1 MRRICALGLAL
12 ALIAAVAAP
21 AAAQKYPAR
30 TVSVIVPYP
39 AGGSVD
45 GVARILVQK
54 LNETVGQHFI
64 VENRAGGA
72 SGTVGANAVARAAP
86 DGYTLLVSASVHV
99 INPFLYK
106 NLPYDVVKD
115 FTPVTLLAD
124 GPLIVSTTPS
134 VKANNLKDF
143 FEQVRK
149 APTKFTFGTTSLG
162 SASHLAIELLKR
174 DAGLDTLV
182 IPYKGTAPALTDLVS
197 GQIQLLAD
205 PMLSSLPLARAG
217 KIKALGLTSL
227 KRAAAA
233 PEIPTVEESGMKGFE
248 FVSWY
253 GLWGP
258 RNLPPD
264 VNAYLQAA
272 VAKVLALPEVKK
284 RLDRARL
291 RSDRLDVGALRQ
303 VHRRRDGEIRRHH
316 PRRQDRRA
324 AAIVLGCRP
333 APAARRGSPCRNASA
348 AGSRRSA
355 PRAAS
360 CSSQD
365 ARGSAPPVRAR
376 SRDMPGLST
385 TKAVTASPHS
395 VSGSPSTATSPT
407 AGMRRDHV
415 LDLLRHDARRCRS
428 G

>member
-1 MRRICALGLAL
+1 MGEAIRGPTEQRLERIFPMRLLTMSALAIGLAG
-12 ALIAAVAAP
+12 LIPAPVAA
-21 AAAQKYPAR
+21 QTYPSR

-72 SGTVGANAVARAAP
+72 SGIVGASAVARAAP

-106 NLPYDVVKD
+106 NIPYDVVKD
-115 FTPVTLLAD
+115 FTPVTLVAD

-143 FEQVRK
+143 FAEVRK
-149 APTKFTFGTTSLG
+149 APKQFTFGTTSLG

-205 PMLSSLPLARAG
+205 PMLSSLQLAQAG

-227 KRAAAA
+227 KRHPAA
-233 PEIPTVEESGMKGFE
+233 PEIPTVEESGMQGFE

-258 RNLPPD
+258 KNLPADISAKLQTETAKLLARPD
-264 VNAYLQAA
+264 V
-272 VAKVLALPEVKK
+272 KERLAT
-284 RLDRARL
+284 
-291 RSDRLDVGALRQ
+291 
-303 VHRRRDGEIRRHH
+303 
-316 PRRQDRRA
+316 
-324 AAIVLGCRP
+324 LGFTP
-333 APAARRGSPCRNASA
+333 IG
-348 AGSRRSA
+348 
-355 PRAAS
+355 
-360 CSSQD
+360 
-365 ARGSAPPVRAR
+365 
-376 SRDMPGLST
+376 
-385 TKAVTASPHS
+385 
-395 VSGSPSTATSPT
+395 
-407 AGMRRDHV
+407 
-415 LDLLRHDARRCRS
+415 
-428 G
+428 

>member
-1 MRRICALGLAL
+1 MRRTYVFGLAL
-12 ALIAAVAAP
+12 ALIAVFAAP

-30 TVSVIVPYP
+30 TVSVVVPYP

-72 SGTVGANAVARAAP
+72 SGTVGANAVARSAP

-124 GPLIVSTTPS
+124 GPLIVATTPS

-143 FEQVRK
+143 FAEVRK
-149 APTKFTFGTTSLG
+149 ASTKFTFGTTSLG

-227 KRAAAA
+227 KRAPAA

-253 GLWGP
+253 GLWAP
-258 RNLPPD
+258 RSLPPD
-264 VNAYLQAA
+264 VNAFLQKA
-272 VAKVLALPEVKK
+272 VAKVLELPEVKK
-284 RLDRARL
+284 RLRDIGFEPIGST
-291 RSDRLDVGALRQ
+291 SDQFSKYITSEMAKYEKII
-303 VHRRRDGEIRRHH
+303 RDAKIGVK
-316 PRRQDRRA
+316 Q
-324 AAIVLGCRP
+324 
-333 APAARRGSPCRNASA
+333 
-348 AGSRRSA
+348 
-355 PRAAS
+355 
-360 CSSQD
+360 Q
-365 ARGSAPPVRAR
+365 
-376 SRDMPGLST
+376 
-385 TKAVTASPHS
+385 
-395 VSGSPSTATSPT
+395 
-407 AGMRRDHV
+407 
-415 LDLLRHDARRCRS
+415 
-428 G
+428 

>member
-12 ALIAAVAAP
+12 ALVAAVAAP

-72 SGTVGANAVARAAP
+72 SGIVGANAVARAAS

-134 VKANNLKDF
+134 VTANNLRDF

-182 IPYKGTAPALTDLVS
+182 VPYKGTAPALTDLVG

-233 PEIPTVEESGMKGFE
+233 PEIPTVEESGVKGFE

-258 RNLPPD
+258 KNMPPE
-264 VNAYLQAA
+264 VNAFLQAA
-272 VAKVLALPEVKK
+272 SAKVLALPEVKQ
-284 RLDRARL
+284 RLAELGFDPIA
-291 RSDRLDVGALRQ
+291 STSEHFAKYIDT
-303 VHRRRDGEIRRHH
+303 EMTKY
-316 PRRQDRRA
+316 
-324 AAIVLGCRP
+324 AAIIR
-333 APAARRGSPCRNASA
+333 
-348 AGSRRSA
+348 
-355 PRAAS
+355 
-360 CSSQD
+360 D
-365 ARGSAPPVRAR
+365 AKIGVQQP
-376 SRDMPGLST
+376 
-385 TKAVTASPHS
+385 
-395 VSGSPSTATSPT
+395 
-407 AGMRRDHV
+407 
-415 LDLLRHDARRCRS
+415 
-428 G
+428 

>member
-1 MRRICALGLAL
+1 MRRICTLGLAL
-12 ALIAAVAAP
+12 ALIAAVATP

-72 SGTVGANAVARAAP
+72 SGTVGATAVARAAP
-86 DGYTLLVSASVHV
+86 DGYTLMVSASVHV

-106 NLPYDVVKD
+106 NIPYDVVKD
-115 FTPVTLLAD
+115 FTPITLLAD

-134 VKANNLKDF
+134 VTANNLKDF

-162 SASHLAIELLKR
+162 SASHLAVELLKR

-182 IPYKGTAPALTDLVS
+182 IPYKGTAPALTDLVG

-205 PMLSSLPLARAG
+205 PMLSSLPLARSG

-258 RNLPPD
+258 RNLPPE
-264 VNAYLQAA
+264 VKAYLQAA
-272 VAKVLALPEVKK
+272 SAKVLALPDVKQ
-284 RLDRARL
+284 RLAELGFDPIAST
-291 RSDRLDVGALRQ
+291 SDQFAKYIDIEMAKY
-303 VHRRRDGEIRRHH
+303 
-316 PRRQDRRA
+316 
-324 AAIVLGCRP
+324 AAIIR
-333 APAARRGSPCRNASA
+333 
-348 AGSRRSA
+348 
-355 PRAAS
+355 
-360 CSSQD
+360 D
-365 ARGSAPPVRAR
+365 AKIGVQQQ
-376 SRDMPGLST
+376 
-385 TKAVTASPHS
+385 
-395 VSGSPSTATSPT
+395 
-407 AGMRRDHV
+407 
-415 LDLLRHDARRCRS
+415 
-428 G
+428 

>member
-12 ALIAAVAAP
+12 ALIAAVTAP

-30 TVSVIVPYP
+30 TVTVIVPYP

-72 SGTVGANAVARAAP
+72 SGMVGANAVARAAS

-124 GPLIVSTTPS
+124 GPLIVATTPS
-134 VKANNLKDF
+134 VTANNLKDF

-182 IPYKGTAPALTDLVS
+182 IPYKGTAPALTDLVER
-197 GQIQLLAD
+197 AD
-205 PMLSSLPLARAG
+205 S
-217 KIKALGLTSL
+217 
-227 KRAAAA
+227 
-233 PEIPTVEESGMKGFE
+233 
-248 FVSWY
+248 
-253 GLWGP
+253 
-258 RNLPPD
+258 
-264 VNAYLQAA
+264 
-272 VAKVLALPEVKK
+272 
-284 RLDRARL
+284 
-291 RSDRLDVGALRQ
+291 
-303 VHRRRDGEIRRHH
+303 
-316 PRRQDRRA
+316 
-324 AAIVLGCRP
+324 
-333 APAARRGSPCRNASA
+333 AARRSDALLVAARTCRQDQGARPHQPETRRRG
-348 AGSRRSA
+348 AGDPDCRRI
-355 PRAAS
+355 
-360 CSSQD
+360 
-365 ARGSAPPVRAR
+365 
-376 SRDMPGLST
+376 
-385 TKAVTASPHS
+385 
-395 VSGSPSTATSPT
+395 
-407 AGMRRDHV
+407 
-415 LDLLRHDARRCRS
+415 RHE
-428 G
+428 GF